1 MKYKDKLSIN
11 FVNRIT
17 SVLNFSEKELL
28 VKPIRRNG
36 LSNAFAWD
44 LNYIL
49 DSKHRLIVTLMSSVV
64 EFSIVETYFGEVTDI
79 LFSDRIEFSTFELF
93 VNKTYKERKRW
104 QML

>member
-1 MKYKDKLSIN
+1 M
-11 FVNRIT
+11 
-17 SVLNFSEKELL
+17 

-49 DSKHRLIVTLMSSVV
+49 DSRHRLIITLMSSVV
-64 EFSIVETYFGEVTDI
+64 ELSIVETYLGEVNDI
-79 LFSDRIEFSTFELF
+79 LFSDRIEFPTFELF
-93 VNKTYKERKRW
+93 VNKAYKERKRW